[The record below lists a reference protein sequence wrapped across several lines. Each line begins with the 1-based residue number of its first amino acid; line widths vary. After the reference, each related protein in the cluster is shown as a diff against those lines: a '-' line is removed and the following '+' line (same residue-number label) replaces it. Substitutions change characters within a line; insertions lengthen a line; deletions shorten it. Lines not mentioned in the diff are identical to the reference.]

1 MPSVLILNAD
11 QGGEFTAKEIRMMN
25 QQFEQAKQL
34 QLNGESAMVQMLEI
48 TNAAQTPAEAY
59 REFDSTTKIE
69 ARSAGEF
76 STLTKLL
83 QKARS
88 VSIGKE
94 VFEHRKAS
102 KAGIA
107 STSMSGQVGVKMD
120 HVDFKYAGT
129 VVPIHDVG
137 FGRTWREVESM
148 RSEGFDALVDDARES
163 ELTLMEQQNA
173 YLWNGSADIVV
184 KGRSW
189 LGIKADPSIATAT
202 LGVDLSSGAATA
214 QDIQNE
220 VKRVRDILR
229 ITNKCSHD
237 LRVAVS
243 QEIMS
248 NWERPTSLSDTGFGN
263 ILLFVLS
270 LRGIAEV
277 YEDPELTGNQMF
289 MYWDDQQGFHPVVGQ
304 GISTYAVPRVMHNDD
319 FNYVKW
325 CAVGWLAKTTYD
337 GLKCAIYASA

>member
-1 MPSVLILNAD
+1 MSLIMLGKLATNAS
-11 QGGEFTAKEIRMMN
+11 QKRVMGNQYKEAVALQNAGLTAM
-25 QQFEQAKQL
+25 QD
-34 QLNGESAMVQMLEI
+34 MLSMC
-48 TNAAQTPAEAY
+48 NAAQTPAEAY
-59 REFDSTTKIE
+59 REFDATTTIE
-69 ARSAGEF
+69 ARSQGEF

-102 KAGIA
+102 KAGNGQ
-107 STSMSGQVGVKMD
+107 TSMSGQVGIKMD
-120 HVDFKYAGT
+120 HVDYKYAGT
-129 VVPIHDVG
+129 VVPIHDIG

-148 RSEGFDALVDDARES
+148 RAEGFDALVDDSREC
-163 ELTLMEQQNA
+163 ELSLMERLES
-173 YLWNGSADIVV
+173 YLWNGDAKMVV

-202 LGVDLSSGAATA
+202 LGVDLSAAASSAT
-214 QDIQNE
+214 DIQNE

-229 ITNKCSHD
+229 ITNKCSKD

-248 NWERPTSLSDTGFGN
+248 NWERPTTLQDIGFRT
-263 ILLFVLS
+263 ILEFVMS

-277 YEDPELTGNQMF
+277 YEDPQLSGNEMF
-289 MYWDDQQGFHPVVGQ
+289 MYWDDQQGFHPVVGM
-304 GISTYAVPRVMHNDD
+304 GISTYAVQRPNHNDD

-325 CAVGWLAKTTYD
+325 AAMGWLAKTTYD
-337 GLKCAIYASA
+337 GNKCALFAD